1 MKSGK
6 GSLKKFIKLINP
18 RVIKKKRERTQVN
31 KITNEKGEITANT
44 TEMQTIIREYY
55 EKLYATKS
63 DNLEEIN
70 KFLETCKLPKL
81 QKQKT

>member
-81 QKQKT
+81 